1 MRVLVVGG
9 GFAGA
14 MAAVRLAGR
23 SKGRVEVTVVNPRAA
38 FVNRIRMHHVAVGRP
53 VPFPSL
59 SGLLGSGVT
68 FVEGYVTALEP
79 ELGRAEV
86 SGPAG
91 IRTVSFDRVI
101 LATGSTTERAPIAGH
116 QHVYGVG
123 DIDAAHGL
131 RPALASLSEGSTV
144 TVVGGGL
151 TGLETVA
158 EIAESRTDLD
168 ARLLTAGEIGGWFD
182 TRGQE
187 YVRGTLARLRV
198 DAVGGTR
205 VRAAEPGRLHLDSGI
220 EVPSD
225 LTVWCG
231 GFAAPPLPRESG
243 IAVDE
248 QGAVLTDAAMRSIS
262 HPSVLAV
269 GDSGHAPGP
278 RGGRYSMSCQFAFP
292 SGAHAADVLLRE
304 ALDDAGEN
312 PGREDADALDLG
324 FLGRCVSLGRR
335 AAILQLT
342 DKEDVATG
350 RSAVTGRTAVM
361 IKRVQLAGMA
371 AAVSTERRVPGLVRW
386 PKGEPVTARHT
397 QTVTG

>member
-1 MRVLVVGG
+1 M
-9 GFAGA
+9 
-14 MAAVRLAGR
+14 
-23 SKGRVEVTVVNPRAA
+23 VNPRAA

-59 SGLLGSGVT
+59 SSLLGSGVT

-116 QHVYGVG
+116 EHVYGVG
-123 DIDAAHGL
+123 DIDAARGFV
-131 RPALASLSEGSTV
+131 RPSPRLAEGSAV

-158 EIAESRTDLD
+158 EIAESRPDLEV
-168 ARLLTAGEIGGWFD
+168 RLVTAGEVGGWFD
-182 TRGQE
+182 TSGQE
-187 YVRGTLARLRV
+187 YVRETLGRLRV

-205 VRAAEPGRLHLDSGI
+205 VRAAEPGRLHLDNGI

-231 GFAAPPLPRESG
+231 GFAAPPLARESG

-304 ALDDAGEN
+304 ALDDDGDDPAARTRTPSTSDSSG
-312 PGREDADALDLG
+312 DA
-324 FLGRCVSLGRR
+324 
-335 AAILQLT
+335 
-342 DKEDVATG
+342 
-350 RSAVTGRTAVM
+350 
-361 IKRVQLAGMA
+361 
-371 AAVSTERRVPGLVRW
+371 
-386 PKGEPVTARHT
+386 
-397 QTVTG
+397 

>member
-23 SKGRVEVTVVNPRAA
+23 AKGRVDVTVVNPRAA
-38 FVNRIRMHHVAVGRP
+38 FVNRIRMHQVAVGRAIP
-53 VPFPSL
+53 YPSL
-59 SGLLGSGVT
+59 PSLLGSGVT
-68 FVEGYVTALEP
+68 FVEGYVTALDP
-79 ELGRAEV
+79 EMGRAEV
-86 SGPAG
+86 SGASG

-116 QHVYGVG
+116 EHVFGVG
-123 DIDAAHGL
+123 DIDAARRLRPVLAGL
-131 RPALASLSEGSTV
+131 REGSTT

-158 EIAESRTDLD
+158 EIAESRPDLNV
-168 ARLLTAGEIGGWFD
+168 RLVTAGEVGGWFD
-182 TRGQE
+182 GRGEE
-187 YVRGTLARLRV
+187 YVRGTLRDLGVEAR
-198 DAVGGTR
+198 GGVR
-205 VRAAEPGRLHLDSGI
+205 VRAAEPGRLSLDDGT
-220 EVPSD
+220 ELPSD

-231 GFAAPPLPRESG
+231 GFAAPPLARESG

-248 QGAVLTDAAMRSIS
+248 QGAVLTDAALRSVS

-278 RGGRYSMSCQFAFP
+278 HGGRYSMSCQFAFP

-304 ALDDAGEN
+304 ALDEDRGEN
-312 PGREDADALDLG
+312 DADALDLG

-335 AAILQLT
+335 AAVMQLT

-350 RSAVTGRTAVM
+350 RPAVTGRTAVM
-361 IKRVQLAGMA
+361 IKRIQVAGMA
-371 AAVSTERRVPGLVRW
+371 AAVSSERRLPGMVRW
-386 PKGEPVTARHT
+386 PKAERATARDA
-397 QTVTG
+397 QTVAG